1 MARRPDTRFAP
12 GADGS
17 YHVPYLTD
25 SAAERI
31 LASGVRLVALDSTTV
46 EPQTGHDP
54 IRFGSDVHYR
64 LLGNEP
70 PVFIVE
76 GLNGDGLSDRLGFAP
91 DEGLLHVV
99 PRRVNAEGADASH
112 SRVFLY
118 VYRNDADGSAL
129 RALAETTRAEEFHG

>member
-1 MARRPDTRFAP
+1 
-12 GADGS
+12 
-17 YHVPYLTD
+17 
-25 SAAERI
+25 

-76 GLNGDGLSDRLGFAP
+76 GLNGDGLSDKLGFAP